1 MRCAKCKFMYR
12 ESWIILEYGS
22 RYIIRSC
29 RIKAL
34 VIHTYIHAPTDFAE
48 MPGVSVA
55 VIDQLPVGTPEI
67 LNSPH
72 VSEGPGRIAR
82 APVPSIF
89 VDDRGDIHR
98 LRVGHQRLNLLYSKQ
113 GVMRSG
119 YLHPHPLHS
128 IVISGEVEV
137 WTLGESGTIKTTYSQ
152 YQNFTIPPYVPHILH
167 FPRRNDTILAE
178 WWSPPTAEFQC
189 YYYHPYRKM
198 IDIQNSV
205 RLKEM
210 DDHNNNDH
218 SSIST
223 NSGTTTG
230 RHQRLV
236 PQDEAQLACEQT
248 WPTSSLFAIG
258 LALSDPLVDR
268 ESESK

>member
-1 MRCAKCKFMYR
+1 
-12 ESWIILEYGS
+12 
-22 RYIIRSC
+22 
-29 RIKAL
+29 
-34 VIHTYIHAPTDFAE
+34 

-55 VIDQLPVGTPEI
+55 VIDQLPVGTAEI

-167 FPRRNDTILAE
+167 FPTRNDTILAE

-223 NSGTTTG
+223 KSGTTTG

-236 PQDEAQLACEQT
+236 PQDEAQLLACEQT
-248 WPTSSLFAIG
+248 WPTSSLFRWGSWLLTVSVATSVGIAIG